1 MTPVQCGSGVRVLNI
16 LHDLGICEDDIEF
29 FASGLYKYSKEIGLQ
44 PEKIGLHIKE
54 LIDLTEKI
62 PLDQLSVYIQKN
74 KNMLEESEQQLKNAN
89 CRVKGYPS

>member
-1 MTPVQCGSGVRVLNI
+1 LRKAGMTPVQCGSGVRVLNI

-74 KNMLEESEQQLKNAN
+74 KNMLEESE
-89 CRVKGYPS
+89 